1 MDPLAFSYGSEG
13 RMQHLLQSSENLVGK
28 ANAAHK
34 RIKDATAS
42 LSPDES
48 GFLSLAHIHH
58 DQYSITLHAVA

>member
-1 MDPLAFSYGSEG
+1 
-13 RMQHLLQSSENLVGK
+13 MQHLLQSSENLVGK

>member
-1 MDPLAFSYGSEG
+1 
-13 RMQHLLQSSENLVGK
+13 MQHLLQSSENLVGK

-48 GFLSLAHIHH
+48 GFLSLASFIHH